1 MFFTGVGNLDGAV
14 RFFAYSEIYLAAC
27 SLHHDAQ
34 MLERKSVGIY

>member
-1 MFFTGVGNLDGAV
+1 MFFTGVGNLELG
-14 RFFAYSEIYLAAC
+14 FFAYSEIYLAAC